1 MLSYDGKKRPS
12 IDEIRAHPWMQK
24 PFDMKTIRSDLLSE
38 LSEKRSAVTADT
50 SRDDVN
56 SRGDQMLDL
65 VKQSSVL

>member
-1 MLSYDGKKRPS
+1 MFSYDGKKRPS